1 MSRIEG
7 SNREIGLPLRG
18 ILYGSMR
25 DLDETDL
32 EILELLMADARRPYS
47 DIADI
52 VDLSGP
58 AVSDRIARMR
68 ELGVIRKFTVDIDRS
83 QLRDGVPAL
92 IDIQTRP
99 RAIDT
104 VYTDLLAA
112 DGVEHVYQTADAHV
126 LAHAHLQTK
135 AIHEWLAE
143 ATDPEQ
149 ILEHKVRLLTAT
161 EWTASLS
168 KSEFALSCAEC
179 GKTVTSDGITTRL
192 DGAVYHFCCPLC
204 EERFTDRHEELQA
217 TQES

>member
-1 MSRIEG
+1 MVYHSKPF
-7 SNREIGLPLRG
+7 S
-18 ILYGSMR
+18 YGNMR

-32 EILELLMADARRPYS
+32 EILQLLMADARQPYS

-52 VDLSGP
+52 VDLSAP

-68 ELGVIRKFTVDIDRS
+68 ELGIVRKFTVDIDRS

-92 IDIQTRP
+92 IDIQTYS

-126 LAHAHLQTK
+126 LAHTHLQTK
-135 AIHEWLAE
+135 AIHEWLA
-143 ATDPEQ
+143 DVIDSEQ
-149 ILEHKVRLLTAT
+149 ILEYDVQLLTAT

-168 KSEFALSCAEC
+168 ESEFALSCAEC
-179 GKTVTSDGITTRL
+179 GKTVTSDGITSRL
-192 DGAVYHFCCPLC
+192 DGAAYHFCCPLC
-204 EERFTDRHEELQA
+204 EEQFTDRHEDLQA
-217 TQES
+217 TRES